1 MLRAIAALAASAA
14 FIPPVCAQSYPQ
26 KPVRLVIP
34 FAAGSATDIVARLL
48 AQGLSERM
56 KGPFVIDNRAGANGA
71 IAAEHVAKATP
82 DGYTLMVATTSSHSQ
97 TPWMMK
103 GVTYDPIK
111 DFTPIAGIGGVP
123 FVIIVHPSLPVRNV
137 RELIAFAKAR
147 PGQLSYGTPSGTAT
161 VCMETLRLK
170 TGIDITPVYYKS
182 SPQAVTELIAGQI
195 ATICS
200 DFATAATHIQA
211 GKVRA
216 LAMTTDQ
223 RSTELPSVPTL
234 KESLGEF
241 VEIRSWQ
248 GVVGPQ
254 GVPREIVEALSREVQ
269 AVIAVP
275 DFKTKLKPLGFETLK
290 LNAPQ
295 LGTYMTSELAKWGK
309 LIKQA
314 GIEPQ

>member
-1 MLRAIAALAASAA
+1 MLRSAVVALTLGWALGAG
-14 FIPPVCAQSYPQ
+14 AQSYPQ

-56 KGPFVIDNRAGANGA
+56 KGTFVIDNRAGANGA
-71 IAAEHVAKATP
+71 IAADHVAKATP

-103 GVTYDPIK
+103 GVSYDAIK

-123 FVIIVHPSLPVRNV
+123 FVIVVHPSLPVKNI

-147 PGQLSYGTPSGTAT
+147 PGQLTYGTPSGTAT

-170 TGIDITPVYYKS
+170 TGIELSPVYYKS
-182 SPQAVTELIAGQI
+182 SPQAITELMGGQI

-223 RSTELPSVPTL
+223 RSPELPAVPTL

-248 GVVGPQ
+248 GLVGPQ

-275 DFKTKLKPLGFETLK
+275 DFKTKLKPLGFETLS

-295 LGTYMTSELAKWGK
+295 LASYMASELAKWGK